1 MGVFMK
7 QIIRKRH
14 GAKLKAE
21 VAMEAMRGQ
30 KTTTEIASTY
40 KVHPSQVNQW
50 KKHLKDTVP
59 NLFCSE
65 QQKKK
70 AKQVDEG
77 ALFEE
82 IGRLKFELDWLKKK
96 LV

>member
-1 MGVFMK
+1 MR

-14 GAKLKAE
+14 GKKLKAE

-30 KTTTEIASTY
+30 KTAAEIASTY

-50 KKHLKDTVP
+50 KKHLKDTVSE
-59 NLFCSE
+59 LFCTE
-65 QQKKK
+65 KQKNKS
-70 AKQVDEG
+70 KQTNEP

-96 LV
+96 LA